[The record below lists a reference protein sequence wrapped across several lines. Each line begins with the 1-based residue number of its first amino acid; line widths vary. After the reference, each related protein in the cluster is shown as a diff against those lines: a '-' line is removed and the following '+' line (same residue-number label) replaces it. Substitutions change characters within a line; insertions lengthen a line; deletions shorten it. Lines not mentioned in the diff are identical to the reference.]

1 MAKELPYFQFEPAE
15 YLTKN
20 ISFCSLSAQG
30 LFINICSYYWQ
41 RGCKITKEQV
51 LKRLNYPNELDE
63 LIQEGIIDVKDDF
76 IIIKFLDNQLNNVKS
91 KKEDKSTK
99 GSIGNLKRWH
109 KDIYEMYDNQEITID
124 KALEIMNERVANQS
138 LPDNKPIATLSLP
151 DKKSIAKAS
160 LSIADKIREDNI
172 IEDNI
177 IVKKEKVKKESA
189 STLDWDKFLAFF
201 NQTFNKRVTVFDTSI
216 KNKYSARLKSGY
228 TKENIID
235 AMLTVSKDSFH
246 VETNFKHI
254 GLDFFARPDK
264 LSKYSFKSEKKAV
277 TNNYNGTL

>member
-1 MAKELPYFQFEPAE
+1 MAKELPYFQFEPNE
-15 YLTKN
+15 WENGN
-20 ISFCSLSAQG
+20 IQMLSREDKG
-30 LFINICSYYWQ
+30 LFIDLCSLYWS
-41 RGCKITKEQV
+41 
-51 LKRLNYPNELDE
+51 RLGNVPYKLA
-63 LIQEGIIDVKDDF
+63 IQKLCGGNTNALQMLYDAKIIDVIDDNIF
-76 IIIKFLDNQLNNVKS
+76 IKFLSIQLS
-91 KKEDKSTK
+91 KFEDKSDK
-99 GSIGNLKRWH
+99 NRQIALDAWEKRRKLK
-109 KDIYEMYDNQEITID
+109 ELNESNAN
-124 KALEIMNERVANQS
+124 ALQTQSERN
-138 LPDNKPIATLSLP
+138 T
-151 DKKSIAKAS
+151 
-160 LSIADKIREDNI
+160 IREDKI
-172 IEDNI
+172 IEDKI

-235 AMLTVSKDSFH
+235 AMITVSKDSFH